1 MINPRAWLLWVAITA
16 AVIMVASNPLY
27 ALSLLI
33 VVQMVKMAQGKA
45 DNAYDLPLL
54 RIALVILILGAVYNA
69 LFVHSGDTVLF
80 IMPDLPLIGGP
91 ITLEALLDGMA
102 NGMLLVA
109 LLALFLSFNAIVP
122 VSDLLRMTP
131 MAFRDVGVVILVAFT
146 YLPETR
152 RHLSRI
158 REAQAIRGHEMHGFR
173 DWRPVVVPLLVG
185 GLERSMQIAE
195 SMVARGYGSVADRA
209 SSPAEQVLLILCLLM
224 ALVGWVFALWTGW
237 PGWLILLVSVAGVLV
252 LIWRRGKYAKR
263 TNLKPHRWTPVDGIV
278 IVVTLIALVI
288 IIGMNTV
295 DSSSLTWNP
304 YPIVLIP
311 DFDSR
316 IGFAILLLAVPAIV
330 GKKREAE
337 RDN

>member
-158 REAQAIRGHEMHGFR
+158 REAQAIQ
-173 DWRPVVVPLLVG
+173 
-185 GLERSMQIAE
+185 RSMQIAE

-263 TNLKPHRWTPVDGIV
+263 TNLKPNRWTPVDGIV

-311 DFDSR
+311 DFDWR